1 MPLDVWTALFVLGSS
16 TLAAVFAIA
25 VLYFL
30 PSSTSGRP
38 SDLLSADDGRVVF
51 LFDAESLIDATPAGR
66 ALLASSPIRGG
77 DWVRLMAYL
86 KPRFAE
92 VDAALGRLS
101 TDGIFRQV
109 ATDQAKPLSLLAEHI
124 GGLTRI
130 SLSNQRGI
138 MDILAYAAM
147 TEELTL
153 LRAVSGAEPNLVW
166 QENTQGE
173 VVWANLSYLT
183 WITRL
188 SPEVAVL
195 GWPIPHLFAS
205 PSAPSG
211 RGNALRHCLTT
222 ANGDKFWFE
231 ISECV
236 VGENRLFFAS
246 SADATQHAEASLN
259 SFMQILTKT
268 FAQLPIGL
276 AIFDVQRK
284 LQLFNPALAD
294 LTGLPVDFLTA
305 RPSLLAVLDALRER
319 KMLPEPK
326 DYRSWRRQIVEME
339 KAAASDRYE
348 ETWALSDGQTFRVIG
363 RPHPNGALSIMIE
376 DISSEVMRTRRY
388 RADLELGQSV
398 IDQMDMALA
407 VFSPSGHLVM
417 SNLAYANVWAHDP
430 AETLER
436 STLRK
441 LAEHWRAV
449 TVPSGLWSEF
459 EDYVATIGDRI
470 SWNAT
475 ARLLDGRTLACT
487 FSPLAGGATLAA
499 FRPQPASEA
508 SQPLRNDTGALQS
521 A

>member
-1 MPLDVWTALFVLGSS
+1 MPLDLWTAFFVLGSS
-16 TLAAVFAIA
+16 ALAALFAIA
-25 VLYFL
+25 VQYYL
-30 PSSTSGRP
+30 SSRTSGPR

-51 LFDAESLIDATPAGR
+51 LFDAESLIDATPNAR
-66 ALLASSPIRGG
+66 ALLAASPIRGG
-77 DWVRLMAYL
+77 DWVRLIAYL
-86 KPRFAE
+86 KPRFADVE
-92 VDAALGRLS
+92 AALGRLS
-101 TDGIFRQV
+101 TEGTFRQL
-109 ATDQAKPLSLLAEHI
+109 APDQSKPLSLLAEHI

-130 SLSNQRGI
+130 SLSSQRGI
-138 MDILAYAAM
+138 VDVLAHTAM
-147 TEELTL
+147 TEELRL
-153 LRAVSGAEPNLVW
+153 LREITSAEPNLIW
-166 QENTQGE
+166 QENAQGE

-183 WITRL
+183 WITKVHT
-188 SPEVAVL
+188 EAGAL
-195 GWPIPHLFAS
+195 GWPMPRLFAS
-205 PSAPSG
+205 PSAQNVK
-211 RGNALRHCLTT
+211 GNALRHCLT
-222 ANGDKFWFE
+222 AASGEKFWFE
-231 ISECV
+231 IAEYGA
-236 VGENRLFFAS
+236 GENRLFFAS

-276 AIFDVQRK
+276 AIFDAQRK

-326 DYRSWRRQIVEME
+326 DYRSWRRQVVEME
-339 KAAASDRYE
+339 KAAASGRYE

-363 RPHPNGALSIMIE
+363 RPHPNGALSLMIE

-398 IDQMDMALA
+398 IDQMDTALA
-407 VFSPSGHLVM
+407 VFSPAGHLVM
-417 SNLAYANVWAHDP
+417 SNLAYASLWAHDP
-430 AETLER
+430 AEALER
-436 STLRK
+436 STLRT
-441 LAEHWRAV
+441 LAAHWRAT

-459 EDYVATIGDRI
+459 EDYVATIGDRVC
-470 SWNAT
+470 WNAT

-499 FRPQPASEA
+499 FRPQPVADASL
-508 SQPLRNDTGALQS
+508 PVRNDAGSLQS